1 MLNKALKPAQKQP
14 LTTNQAGVPAYGFG
28 PKQALAQLAMTG
40 CLNSTFYSSAEA
52 QLSELLKRCFEVD
65 PDFVAKTALYAR
77 KHGYMKD
84 TPALLMAWL
93 ASFAGELDEQVF
105 PRVIDNGS
113 MLRNLVGILRSGL
126 VARQSLG
133 SRPKRWVQ
141 RWLEQ
146 ASDETLI
153 KAMVGND
160 PSLADVIKMVHPR
173 APSRERNAL
182 FACILGKPS
191 DAELLPKALLEL
203 ERFRLNPNQPVPNVP
218 FQLLTGRPL
227 GKEHWIQIARQAS
240 WTMTRMNLNTF
251 MRHGVLEDEP
261 TVRLIARRL
270 ADRDQV
276 RRAKAMP
283 YQLLTTYQAAL
294 AIPEKIRQALR
305 TATEHA
311 IENVPRIPGSVAVL
325 VDVSGSMESAV
336 TGYRN
341 GATST
346 TRCVDVAGLMAA
358 AVLHRN
364 GGAMVLPFN
373 DQVRNWRRPTHG
385 GVLETA
391 QALAALLG
399 GGTQC
404 SAPLAALNQMSMAPD
419 TVIMFSDNQSW
430 MDARMGE
437 TEYQRQWRV
446 LKQRSPSAKLIC
458 VDLQPYTNSQI
469 KDQRDVLNI
478 GGFSDEMF
486 KRIAEFATGNS
497 DGKFWVDQID
507 AMQL

>member
-1 MLNKALKPAQKQP
+1 MLNKALVHAQKHAVDK
-14 LTTNQAGVPAYGFG
+14 NQAGAPAYAFSARH
-28 PKQALAQLAMTG
+28 ALAQLAMTG
-40 CLNSTFYSSAEA
+40 CLNHTFYSSAEA
-52 QLSELLKRCFEVD
+52 QLSELLKVCFDVE
-65 PDFVAKTALYAR
+65 PAFVAKTALYAR
-77 KHGYMKD
+77 KHGHMKD
-84 TPALLMAWL
+84 TPALLVAWL
-93 ASFAGELDEQVF
+93 ASFAGEIGEQAF
-105 PRVIDNGS
+105 AHVIDNGT
-113 MLRNLVGILRSGL
+113 MLRNFVGILRSGL

-146 ASDETLI
+146 ASDAALI
-153 KAMVGND
+153 KAMVGSD

-182 FACILGKPS
+182 FACILGQPC
-191 DAELLPKALLEL
+191 DVALLPQALIDL

-227 GKEHWIQIARQAS
+227 SKDHWIQIARQAS

-251 MRHGVLEDEP
+251 QRHGVLDDEP

-283 YQLLTTYQAAL
+283 YQLLTTYQAAQ
-294 AIPEKIRQALR
+294 AIPEKIREALR
-305 TATEHA
+305 TATELA

-325 VDVSGSMESAV
+325 VDVSGSMESPV
-336 TGYRN
+336 TGYRS
-341 GATST
+341 GST
-346 TRCVDVAGLMAA
+346 TKTRCVDVAGLMAA

-364 GGAMVLPFN
+364 SGALVLPFN
-373 DQVRNWRRPTHG
+373 DQVRTWRRPARG

-404 SAPLAALNQMSMAPD
+404 SAPLAALNAMSMTPD

-430 MDARMGE
+430 MDARHGE
-437 TEYQRQWRV
+437 TEYQRQWRA
-446 LKQRSPSAKLIC
+446 LKQRNRDAKLIC

-486 KRIAEFATGNS
+486 QRIAEFAAGNS
-497 DGKFWVDQID
+497 DGNFWVDHIE
-507 AMQL
+507 AVTL